1 MGRSRQLRTPA
12 SELLLAT
19 IIAAAGVYFFSGYF
33 TTVRF
38 DQERIEVKV
47 NRGRILVTGLY
58 HYTNASIL
66 PAVLTL
72 KVPFPVDENHP
83 QPDWYGIFESTED
96 GRAGDEIFPAVRGS
110 DVTIRLLFRPR
121 EARWVRLDYEQKA
134 RTPLGRYLLTTT
146 QAWRRPIA
154 HAEFLLRLPRD
165 FDLVDSNYPV
175 SPRTLEG
182 PWKTYAFS
190 KTEFFPAT
198 DWEFSWH
205 EPSAEAA
212 MRGGE
217 WP

>member
-1 MGRSRQLRTPA
+1 MGCGRQLLTPT
-12 SELLLAT
+12 SDLWLAT

-47 NRGRILVTGLY
+47 GRGRILVTGLY
-58 HYTNASIL
+58 HYTNASAL

-83 QPDWYGIFESTED
+83 KPDWYGIFESTED
-96 GRAGDEIFPAVRGS
+96 GGTRDGILPAVRGS
-110 DVTIRLLFRPR
+110 DVTIRLFFRPR
-121 EARWVRLDYEQKA
+121 EAKWIRLDYGQRA

-146 QAWRRPIA
+146 RAWRRPIA

-165 FDLVDSNYPV
+165 FELGESNYPV
-175 SPRTLEG
+175 NTRALNG
-182 PWKTYAFS
+182 PWKTYSFS
-190 KTEFFPAT
+190 KSNFLPAV

-205 EPSAEAA
+205 EPSVEAA
-212 MRGGE
+212 MCGGE